1 MNLDFRRIT
10 GIGLLALYC
19 AVNNPLWAAPPADDA
34 VVNGVVKFEGTVPQ
48 PSHVDMAGDPQC
60 AKVHP
65 AGAMAEDILADD
77 NGRLQNV
84 IVFISAGL
92 GDRTFDPPKD
102 AATIEQNG
110 CMYRPHVIAI
120 EANQKL
126 EVVNSDTT
134 THTVHVL
141 PANNPAWD
149 KPQPPGS
156 PIEVTF
162 SQPEVAVPVKCDLH
176 PWMRGYVAVFKH
188 PYFAVTGKN
197 GSFELKNLPPGTYTI
212 QAWHEKLG
220 TATQEITIGAS
231 ETKTLEFVF
240 KPKPGS

>member
-10 GIGLLALYC
+10 ALVLLALCC
-19 AVNNPLWAAPPADDA
+19 AVNNSLWAAAPADDG
-34 VVNGVVKFEGTVPQ
+34 VVNGVVKFEGTASQ
-48 PSHVDMAGDPQC
+48 PSHVDMTGDPQC
-60 AKVHP
+60 AKLHP
-65 AGAMAEDILADD
+65 TGAMAEDILTDD
-77 NGRLQNV
+77 QGRLQNV
-84 IVFISAGL
+84 IVFVSSGL

-126 EVVNSDTT
+126 QVVNSDTT
-134 THTVHVL
+134 LHTVHVL
-141 PANNPAWD
+141 SVNNPPWD

-162 SQPEVAVPVKCDLH
+162 PQQEVAVPVKCDLH

-188 PYFAVTGKN
+188 PYFAVTGEN
-197 GSFELKNLPPGTYTI
+197 GGFELKNLPPGTYTI